1 MMNTSRA
8 RTWIARHFG
17 RAGAATPRGIVA
29 LFVLLFGTGGGDT
42 LPAGA
47 GEDRED
53 GRKVY
58 SSGVQADTL
67 EASWREVFPVTVR
80 RLERDDWTVER
91 ADTAA
96 RQVVTRWKPM
106 DHMLT
111 RLALGDVLAR
121 CVVDLTPLAD
131 GRTVVRIRGGLAS
144 GEDLEAK
151 PAWGAAQAAYRKA
164 ARKYLSG
171 VRGEVAR
178 ASATASGS
186 PSGHATLD

>member
-1 MMNTSRA
+1 MMSTSRA
-8 RTWIARHFG
+8 RTWNARLFG
-17 RAGAATPRGIVA
+17 RPGAATPPGIVA
-29 LFVLLFGTGGGDT
+29 LFVLLFGTGGGDA

-47 GEDRED
+47 EE

-58 SSGVQADTL
+58 ASGVQADTL
-67 EASWREVFPVTVR
+67 DASWRDVFPVTVT

-96 RQVVTRWKPM
+96 RQVVTRWKTM

-144 GEDLEAK
+144 GDDLRSK

-164 ARKYLSG
+164 ARKYLAG
-171 VRGEVAR
+171 VRGEVER

-186 PSGHATLD
+186 PSGHTGLD

>member
-1 MMNTSRA
+1 MMSTARA
-8 RTWIARHFG
+8 RTWIARLYG
-17 RAGAATPRGIVA
+17 RPGAATPRGIVA
-29 LFVLLFGTGGGDT
+29 LFVMLIGTGVGGVF
-42 LPAGA
+42 PAGA
-47 GEDRED
+47 GADRED

-58 SSGVQADTL
+58 SSGVQSDTL
-67 EASWREVFPVTVR
+67 DASWRDVFPVTVT

-111 RLALGDVLAR
+111 RLALGDILAR

-144 GEDLEAK
+144 GENLEAK
-151 PAWGAAQAAYRKA
+151 PTWGAALAAYRKA
-164 ARKYLSG
+164 ARKYLAG
-171 VRGEVAR
+171 VRGEVER
-178 ASATASGS
+178 ASATASA
-186 PSGHATLD
+186 PPGHAALD